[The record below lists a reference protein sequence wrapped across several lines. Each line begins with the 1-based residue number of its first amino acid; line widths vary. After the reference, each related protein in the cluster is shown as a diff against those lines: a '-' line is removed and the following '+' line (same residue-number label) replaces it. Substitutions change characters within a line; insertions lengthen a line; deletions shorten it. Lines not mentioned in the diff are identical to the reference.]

1 VLCLVLVGDV
11 ALAFAPDLTAL
22 TFWMLSYLVAV
33 LQAKGIDGSY
43 TGKA

>member
-1 VLCLVLVGDV
+1 VGDV